1 MPKDAKGV
9 GRWKDTKI
17 TAKNPCTAFQPQA
30 VVFTVIL
37 AIVRETLNTLKC
49 LERLSVEQEFG
60 GHDFISCDGHASHS
74 SDLKSYPLQR
84 SPDVSDHSGQVLA
97 EFCPLAQLHSH

>member
-1 MPKDAKGV
+1 MYCFPAAGGSFYCNTCYSERKS
-9 GRWKDTKI
+9 
-17 TAKNPCTAFQPQA
+17 
-30 VVFTVIL
+30 
-37 AIVRETLNTLKC
+37 EHTLKC

-84 SPDVSDHSGQVLA
+84 SPGVSDHSGQVLA